1 MPLSPAD
8 ERPDAAVRRAVEAAG
23 GWPSSILA
31 AVSGGLDSTVLLD
44 VLLSAAPPA
53 VRVGAAHLDHGWRGA
68 EGGRDA
74 ALLERLCRRRGVAF
88 HRGALDGE
96 GGRLPLRAPYG
107 PEAARPGPAPR
118 RASLEAAAREARYA
132 FLAGVACREGFSCI
146 ATGHTLDD
154 QLETLLLRLERG
166 GREEGLAGILS
177 ETTLHGVR
185 VLRPLLTVPRAA
197 IEAWAEAR
205 ALPFREDATNAD
217 PAFARNRLRRTALPR
232 LPRREAA
239 SLAAVAGLRRRL
251 VEAAASRIEP
261 GLVRG
266 EPGRAR
272 LSAARLAGLPSAL
285 RREVLRRAFR
295 RVAAPGAALGERSL
309 DQVERLLASPAGG
322 VTTLRGARARVE
334 GGAVVLEAGA
344 LRRPRP

>member
-1 MPLSPAD
+1 MPLPPAD

-31 AVSGGLDSTVLLD
+31 AVSGGLDSAVLLD

-74 ALLERLCRRRGVAF
+74 ALLERICRRRGVAF
-88 HRGALDGE
+88 HRGALDGQ
-96 GGRLPLRAPYG
+96 GG
-107 PEAARPGPAPR
+107 R

-232 LPRREAA
+232 LSRREAV

-261 GLVRG
+261 ALVRD

-295 RVAAPGAALGERSL
+295 RVAPGVALGERSL
-309 DQVERLLASPAGG
+309 DQMERLLVSPAGG
-322 VTTLRGARARVE
+322 DTTLRGARARVE
-334 GGAVVLEAGA
+334 GGAVVLESGP